1 MARKPRVPKAPRI
14 GGGGRKRGP
23 LSVET
28 KMKIA
33 RSLARVKGDT
43 TDWDPYE
50 KKGRAPGKGRGS
62 SGAGKKAARM
72 TTTTSKGGAK
82 VTSGIDK
89 RTGNKVTVSKTS
101 GTAGKNRKNA
111 KATANPFGDFPD
123 NTVKG
128 GGHQASKEYLTP
140 DNIRTEPGFRSDLQA
155 VADRLTTPA
164 KAEKYL
170 DRLDDRMVRAMEDTG
185 SPAKNRHN
193 QRAAIHNY
201 TQARELGL
209 IDAELNRTGRKPVM
223 PSKDNLPDVKAGDP
237 EGNAKRAKGINAPV
251 AGGKGKQAPKMKA
264 TAGKRK
270 PATVKGEKAAEKPA
284 KAAKPAKTTAK
295 ANKGN
300 KGAKNANTKP
310 AKHPKVHG
318 TYTPEEQAAERA
330 NPGRK
335 GGIIDREAENLTPR
349 QLNRL
354 ARYYGLDN
362 EQKINQLG
370 VDKGNKKF
378 RHTPEF
384 EKSYDKWL
392 AKTVAPALDTLD
404 PDGRVD
410 RNNPDAVL
418 EALGVGR
425 KDGVDTRRALTS
437 PIYFQT
443 LSDDVRAAIAEHVGF
458 VPSPVNMQRTNRGEK
473 RPAVFAEA
481 FTIQH
486 RRQKAGELPKFAED
500 KKPVK
505 RPKGKRKT
513 TTPAKPGP
521 KRVAKPTQRAQ
532 EPQAK
537 PNKMP
542 VLKNRLGDG
551 SSINGDLDLI
561 SQLKTINDNDLI
573 DEYRSHKAM
582 ARYMDKQEKPFRDRK
597 WERDSYAIGDELK
610 RRGYKLN
617 RLPKEPV
624 GTNNDRNPTPQA
636 AKPTAPAKPAEKR
649 NNGITYRPADGDN
662 MPAVGNHEGVTAK
675 GTYITRPDGS
685 QVRGDVKPVKVDTDP
700 DRADRYDTAGR
711 YAQITSD
718 GKHLIV
724 ANNES
729 ELDTMLRDY
738 TNSRGEVGKLVADNG
753 EAPERDLGLS
763 DWKNGNRD
771 RTYVNKWHEPAG
783 FEFETYKNSGRPS
796 WATID
801 GKGISNTRADKL
813 RGGKVWVD
821 NKTGE
826 LHVEAGNDELPADKI
841 AERLIPELERQLG
854 HPVTY
859 KPKNGGNKPDVKP
872 DAKPNAEAEKVANAE
887 AAKAETI
894 AALTPYLAAEPRRL
908 ADTPETINDPVQKA
922 VDKAK
927 APERVAES
935 VVDNRDMA
943 DRLLDL
949 ATARSRDVTLPMIT
963 GVNFDVNDGE
973 ATIAATDRF
982 RLATERVKIDAPN
995 GKHLVDG
1002 DDFQAA
1008 MRAMKGVEGDFKLT
1022 DNDDGTYTLTRGD
1035 VSRNLKGIDGEFPKV
1050 APFMERVTEET
1061 PRFTVNAPAL
1071 RKVALE
1077 AKRNSTR
1084 YGGLYFKPMDGKDA
1098 YHVSWTDKYGDARTV
1113 DVPAKF
1119 SNDNPADRPAFAVNP
1134 DYLAKTLGGVKGNVT
1149 VGNDN
1154 RDRPL
1159 RIVTDGEE
1167 QPTRLLMPIR
1177 RDRPDMVA
1185 EPGKNN
1191 AARHH
1196 LNALYDALAA
1206 PKENRVAYNAKELR
1220 AAIKNAYEQATK
1232 DVKEG
1237 TPEYFLHAT
1246 PDGRMRIVAGNKKS
1260 GVKVYGEVA
1269 IEPGQAEVFAILP
1282 SRNAKGAPA
1291 KPGTLNAPFKG
1302 DNGVFTVHEG
1312 QYALNHTEHGTTGQM
1327 NYVVGKESLQ
1337 RTRTNLRKFGYN
1349 PDQGDRNDGMSAL
1362 PGLNDVSKFNSD
1374 AAVKRA
1380 EKMEADRTRRELAE
1394 VGMTDAEKQT
1404 ATAKRDN
1411 MPRLDGQNGLQAK
1424 AGDEERTIAAEAV
1437 KSGHFTPA
1445 QFEKYAAAR
1454 DKRTGAAGRK
1464 PLDGDDEWGA
1474 LRDIAETANNAP
1486 EEATLPEAD
1495 LKVRYSK
1502 GDVKPGHVKAGQEVG
1517 TPYGNLTVKRTG
1529 ANGVI
1534 TTVPG
1539 GSVQDDA
1546 ALVWPYGA
1554 LTMESSQL
1562 EYRDALNGFT
1572 KLSTDK
1578 DFRLPKGDYPSYN
1591 IRPGDRSYTTA
1602 ELKERGWK
1610 PADMKKL
1617 GKDSMDKYRWA
1628 IGHVDGHE
1636 TSGKY
1641 THGGMNVNRYQAQR
1655 VEAYER
1661 DHAEKNLGPHRAT
1674 PMPTADGLKFERKVN
1689 RRTGRPRFEVTNLS
1703 DITND
1708 PELYTAWVDTNGEV
1722 NIVNN
1727 ERGELT
1733 TGRNADSEEGKRIA
1747 GVIEERL
1754 KGNTTTGGAKL
1765 DGQNGLNATTPETA
1779 RRNKL
1784 SGNGAPLDA
1793 ETGYQERG
1801 RWVAQTMEAMIS
1813 RDGDSQARYSTV
1825 KADGTR
1831 DYSPE
1836 RLVKHAEIIN
1846 RLIAEAEADGP
1857 VPRDRKALFTG
1868 GIGGSGKGATLKE
1881 RNKGEGTKYLTLNA
1895 DDVKEVMAEMGMIEV
1910 PDNMAPMEGV
1920 ALIHEESSDITSAL
1934 ADRAYKQGMNVVWD
1948 ITMGSTGSVQKRI
1961 DELRENGYDEIVGTF
1976 TDVPLEMSV
1985 NGAAQRYARGMDKF
1999 IDGNGYGGRY
2009 VPEGVIRKAE
2019 TETPGVTRNKQVF
2032 NSLRD
2037 QFDSW
2042 EVWDNNRY
2050 NESGDRQPPLM
2061 VDSGTAPERNQ
2072 NDSARRLPS
2081 GQRNNGGGQGRGG
2094 ATAARNDQA
2103 EATVQA
2109 AGSERPEVDSLIN
2122 LQGSDSRTIDRG
2134 ANVGGNARDTGVN
2147 QRRAADMTEAERNTV
2162 IVAMN
2167 NRLLDGKIDAEE
2179 YERTVWDMEHP
2190 DGPDYDN
2197 RPTPDE
2203 GAGDALHH
2211 ISNPDARIQI
2221 THTEEEGTL
2230 VRGTSRDDKVGPAMR
2245 ANGFKWSRNLKA
2257 WYAPR
2262 SRDKR
2267 PNSYKIS
2274 RLHQA
2279 LKDQGLDVGLD
2290 VDRRMGDAQRRE
2302 DRRDQRSADRIAAL
2316 GEKVQRKQA
2325 AANAAWNTHF
2335 SRVDELPPD
2344 GEPIKVGHHSEKRHR
2359 RALDNAWKSLGR
2371 AVDAGKA
2378 VEDAQYRMEAAERSR
2393 RSRNRPQT
2401 VANRIEKLEK
2411 QIKKSRDQLNG
2422 APAYKGGAPR
2432 APLTGDRRIR
2442 ALNAIDADMQDLNL
2456 QRAIFEQLKA
2466 DGKVV
2471 DIHDLNPGDKVKLYG
2486 EWVPVVKVNK
2496 TTASMANGWKLKQG
2510 EATVVKRATDAER
2523 EALDKAKKAQ
2533 QKKSANGPHI
2543 VGEPIRKHHALTDGS
2558 ETFNRGKITRNGFT
2572 IKSTR
2577 GMYDGA
2583 YGGMFEVTPPRDKGF
2598 YVAWPSA
2605 LPRAKSLDEARE
2617 IIDRADADLT
2627 IPGGRLSH
2635 NNYIGSPDRDLFEAV
2650 MRPHGDPMGY
2660 ARDILAGREQQ
2671 GRLTYPDMWQAVAYQ
2686 NGDFLRMNFG
2696 ELEALANGGGER
2708 AEAAKKYL
2716 TGRFPGQFNY
2726 TTGDTAGALEF
2737 PELQLMSSAQL
2748 ETIAAGT
2755 GAKATAAQQLLNDR
2769 R

>member
-23 LSVET
+23 LSAET

-50 KKGRAPGKGRGS
+50 KKGRALGKGRGS

-111 KATANPFGDFPD
+111 KATANPFGDFPN

-209 IDAELNRTGRKPVM
+209 IDAELNRTGKKPVM
-223 PSKDNLPDVKAGDP
+223 PSKDKLPDVKSGDP

-251 AGGKGKQAPKMKA
+251 AGGKAKQAPKMKA

-270 PATVKGEKAAEKPA
+270 PATVKGEKAGDKHA
-284 KAAKPAKTTAK
+284 KAAKASKPTAK
-295 ANKGN
+295 GAKGT
-300 KGAKNANTKP
+300 KAAKNANTKP

-458 VPSPVNMQRTNRGEK
+458 VPSPVNMQRSNRGEK

-481 FTIQH
+481 FAIQH

-513 TTPAKPGP
+513 TTPAKPVP
-521 KRVAKPTQRAQ
+521 KRAAKPTQQAQ
-532 EPQAK
+532 EPQAKPK

-561 SQLKTINDNDLI
+561 SQLKTANDNDLI

-636 AKPTAPAKPAEKR
+636 DKPTAPAKPAEKR

-711 YAQITSD
+711 YAQITGD

-729 ELDTMLRDY
+729 DLDTMLRDY
-738 TNSRGEVGKLVADNG
+738 DNGRGEVGKLVADNG

-859 KPKNGGNKPDVKP
+859 KSKNGGNKPDVKP

-927 APERVAES
+927 APERVADS
-935 VVDNRDMA
+935 VTDNRDMA
-943 DRLLDL
+943 DRLLDV
-949 ATARSRDVTLPMIT
+949 ASSRSRDETLPMLT
-963 GVNFDVNDGE
+963 GVNFNVHDGD
-973 ATIAATDRF
+973 ATVEATDRF
-982 RLATERVKIDAPN
+982 RLSTEHIKIDAPDGN
-995 GKHLVDG
+995 HLVEG
-1002 DDFQAA
+1002 KDFEEA

-1035 VSRNLKGIDGEFPKV
+1035 VSRSLKGIDGGFPKV
-1050 APFMERVTEET
+1050 APLMPNVTEET

-1084 YGGLYFKPMDGKDA
+1084 YGGLHFMPVDGKDA
-1098 YHVSWTDKYGDARTV
+1098 YHVSWTDKYGDVRTV

-1119 SNDNPADRPAFAVNP
+1119 SNDDTADRPAFVVNET
-1134 DYLAKTLGGVKGNVT
+1134 YLAGVLGGVKGDVT
-1149 VGNDN
+1149 VG
-1154 RDRPL
+1154 RDDAPGRPL
-1159 RIVTDGEE
+1159 RVITDGEE
-1167 QPTRLLMPIR
+1167 RPTRVLMPIR
-1177 RDRPDMVA
+1177 NDNPDMVA

-1246 PDGRMRIVAGNKKS
+1246 PDGRMRVVAGNKKS

-1269 IEPGQAEVFAILP
+1269 IEPGQAEMFAILP
-1282 SRNAKGAPA
+1282 HRNAKGDPA

-1302 DNGVFTVHEG
+1302 DNGVFSVHEG
-1312 QYALNHTEHGTTGQM
+1312 EYALNHTEHGTTGRM
-1327 NYVVGKESLQ
+1327 SYVVDGESLQ

-1349 PDQGDRNDGMSAL
+1349 PDQGDDNNGTSPL
-1362 PGLNDVSKFNSD
+1362 PGLHDVSKFDGD

-1380 EKMEADRTRRELAE
+1380 EKMEADRTRRELDE

-1424 AGDEERTIAAEAV
+1424 APTKAT
-1437 KSGHFTPA
+1437 S
-1445 QFEKYAAAR
+1445 
-1454 DKRTGAAGRK
+1454 K
-1464 PLDGDDEWGA
+1464 PD
-1474 LRDIAETANNAP
+1474 TQ
-1486 EEATLPEAD
+1486 
-1495 LKVRYSK
+1495 S
-1502 GDVKPGHVKAGQEVG
+1502 
-1517 TPYGNLTVKRTG
+1517 
-1529 ANGVI
+1529 
-1534 TTVPG
+1534 
-1539 GSVQDDA
+1539 
-1546 ALVWPYGA
+1546 
-1554 LTMESSQL
+1554 
-1562 EYRDALNGFT
+1562 
-1572 KLSTDK
+1572 
-1578 DFRLPKGDYPSYN
+1578 
-1591 IRPGDRSYTTA
+1591 SYTTA

-1610 PADMKKL
+1610 PKDIKALKEHKTTEKHRSATGVVDSFENNSRGQFTGYNLNRYDGDAVRDYEK
-1617 GKDSMDKYRWA
+1617 GKD
-1628 IGHVDGHE
+1628 
-1636 TSGKY
+1636 
-1641 THGGMNVNRYQAQR
+1641 
-1655 VEAYER
+1655 
-1661 DHAEKNLGPHRAT
+1661 LGPHRVPT
-1674 PMPTADGLKFERKVN
+1674 PPQIDGLELTSNKTRNGKTFFNVD
-1689 RRTGRPRFEVTNLS
+1689 NLA
-1703 DITND
+1703 DFTQD
-1708 PELYTAWVDTNGEV
+1708 PEWFNVRLTPEGDV
-1722 NIVNN
+1722 NVY
-1727 ERGELT
+1727 
-1733 TGRNADSEEGKRIA
+1733 EGKRLPPFPDGDDETWQWDTEKEA
-1747 GVIEERL
+1747 LEKRLADALNGNVRHVERKPVQKQTRPPL
-1754 KGNTTTGGAKL
+1754 PEGETLDRRDNVVRFRKSGGEWAVEGEDLQVGDVVTVKKRGGKKSTVTITELVSDENGHQVARFKNGGGRSRRAKRNTTTGGAKL

-1784 SGNGAPLDA
+1784 SGNGAPLDP
-1793 ETGYQERG
+1793 ETGYQKRG

-1961 DELRENGYDEIVGTF
+1961 DDLRENGYTDIVGTF

-2050 NESGDRQPPLM
+2050 NDSGDRQPPLM

-2335 SRVDELPPD
+2335 NRVDELPPD

-2605 LPRAKSLDEARE
+2605 LPRAKSLGEARE

-2635 NNYIGSPDRDLFEAV
+2635 NSFIGSPDRDLFEAV

-2671 GRLTYPDMWQAVAYQ
+2671 GRLTYPDTWQAVAYQ

-2769 R
+2769 G

>member
-23 LSVET
+23 LSAET

-62 SGAGKKAARM
+62 SGAGKKTARM

-140 DNIRTEPGFRSDLQA
+140 DNIREEPGFRSDLQA

-209 IDAELNRTGRKPVM
+209 IDAELNRTGKKPVM
-223 PSKDNLPDVKAGDP
+223 PPKDKLPDVKAGDP
-237 EGNAKRAKGINAPV
+237 DGNAKRAKGINAPV
-251 AGGKGKQAPKMKA
+251 ASDKAKQAPKMKA

-284 KAAKPAKTTAK
+284 KAAKAAKPTAK
-295 ANKGN
+295 GAKGT
-300 KGAKNANTKP
+300 KAAKNANTNP

-521 KRVAKPTQRAQ
+521 KRAAKPTQQAQ
-532 EPQAK
+532 EPQAKPK

-561 SQLKTINDNDLI
+561 SQLKTANDNDLI

-582 ARYMDKQEKPFRDRK
+582 ARYMDKQDKPFRDRK

-636 AKPTAPAKPAEKR
+636 DKPTAPAKPAEKR

-685 QVRGDVKPVKVDTDP
+685 SVRGDVKPVKVDTDP

-711 YAQITSD
+711 YAQITGD

-729 ELDTMLRDY
+729 DLDDMLRDY
-738 TNSRGEVGKLVADNG
+738 DNGRGEVGKLVADNG

-801 GKGISNTRADKL
+801 GTGISNTRADKL

-927 APERVAES
+927 APERVADS
-935 VVDNRDMA
+935 VTDNRDMA
-943 DRLLDL
+943 ERLLDV
-949 ATARSRDVTLPMIT
+949 ASSRSRDETLPMIN
-963 GVNFDVNDGE
+963 GVNFNVHDGD
-973 ATIAATDRF
+973 ATVEATDRF
-982 RLATERVKIDAPN
+982 RLSTERIKIDAPDGN
-995 GKHLVDG
+995 HLVEG
-1002 DDFQAA
+1002 KDFEEA

-1050 APFMERVTEET
+1050 APLMPNVTEET

-1077 AKRNSTR
+1077 AKRNSPR
-1084 YGGLYFKPMDGKDA
+1084 HGGLHFMPVEGKDA
-1098 YHVSWTDKYGDARTV
+1098 YHVSWTDKYGDVRTV

-1119 SNDNPADRPAFAVNP
+1119 SNDDTADRPAFVVNET
-1134 DYLAKTLGGVKGNVT
+1134 YLAGVLGGVKGDVT
-1149 VGNDN
+1149 VG
-1154 RDRPL
+1154 RDDAPGRPL
-1159 RIVTDGEE
+1159 RVITDGEE
-1167 QPTRLLMPIR
+1167 RPTRVLMPIR
-1177 RDRPDMVA
+1177 NDNPVAKPDA
-1185 EPGKNN
+1185 NN
-1191 AARHH
+1191 EARKRF
-1196 LNALYDALAA
+1196 NNLYDALAT
-1206 PKENRVAYNAKELR
+1206 PKENRVAFNAKELR
-1220 AAIKNAYEQATK
+1220 SLIKTTHEQATK

-1237 TPEYFLHAT
+1237 VPEYFLHAT
-1246 PDGRMRIVAGNKKS
+1246 PDGRMRIAAGNARA
-1260 GVKVYGEVA
+1260 GVKVYGEMG
-1269 IEPGQAEVFAILP
+1269 IEPGQREMFIPLPHRDNRGNAIKATTI
-1282 SRNAKGAPA
+1282 NA
-1291 KPGTLNAPFKG
+1291 NFRG
-1302 DNGVFTVHEG
+1302 DNAVFRVDDDGTVWLTTVSNETADQRNKGTVFPQGAVPIAHTPDMVRKYKQLLKKNG
-1312 QYALNHTEHGTTGQM
+1312 YA
-1327 NYVVGKESLQ
+1327 
-1337 RTRTNLRKFGYN
+1337 
-1349 PDQGDRNDGMSAL
+1349 PDKGDRNDGTSPL
-1362 PGLNDVSKFNSD
+1362 PGLHDVSKFDGD
-1374 AAVKRA
+1374 AAVKRV
-1380 EKMEADRTRRELAE
+1380 EKMEADRTRRELDE

-1411 MPRLDGQNGLQAK
+1411 MPRLDGQNGLQATK
-1424 AGDEERTIAAEAV
+1424 PQRARRGVEPIQQNELEDGETLTGIGNTVIQRGESQIRKGKDGYYVTGAEQSREGAPVATLESARKLADRYNTDYAAKVAEANAKDEADIAARRKLYDANP
-1437 KSGHFTPA
+1437 GDML
-1445 QFEKYAAAR
+1445 AAR
-1454 DKRTGAAGRK
+1454 MDANVENALFTQSGTARK
-1464 PLDGDDEWGA
+1464 NPK
-1474 LRDIAETANNAP
+1474 LRDLTDGELSRALDRDDLNADMRKAIKGEQNNRELAQKLLNRRNVLQAKA
-1486 EEATLPEAD
+1486 AT
-1495 LKVRYSK
+1495 
-1502 GDVKPGHVKAGQEVG
+1502 
-1517 TPYGNLTVKRTG
+1517 
-1529 ANGVI
+1529 
-1534 TTVPG
+1534 
-1539 GSVQDDA
+1539 
-1546 ALVWPYGA
+1546 
-1554 LTMESSQL
+1554 
-1562 EYRDALNGFT
+1562 
-1572 KLSTDK
+1572 
-1578 DFRLPKGDYPSYN
+1578 
-1591 IRPGDRSYTTA
+1591 RPDTQSSYTTA

-1610 PADMKKL
+1610 P
-1617 GKDSMDKYRWA
+1617 KDIKALKEHKTTEKHRSA
-1628 IGHVDGHE
+1628 TGVVDSFENNSRGQF
-1636 TSGKY
+1636 TGY
-1641 THGGMNVNRYQAQR
+1641 NLNRYDGDAVR
-1655 VEAYER
+1655 DYEKG
-1661 DHAEKNLGPHRAT
+1661 KNLGPHRVPT
-1674 PMPTADGLKFERKVN
+1674 PPQIDGLDLTSKKTRNGKTFFNVD
-1689 RRTGRPRFEVTNLS
+1689 NLA
-1703 DITND
+1703 DFTQN
-1708 PELYTAWVDTNGEV
+1708 PEWFNVRLTPEGDV
-1722 NIVNN
+1722 NIY
-1727 ERGELT
+1727 
-1733 TGRNADSEEGKRIA
+1733 EGKRLPPFPDGDDETWQWDVEKEALEKRLGDALNGDVRHVERKPVQKQTRPPLPEGETLDRRDNVVRFRKA
-1747 GVIEERL
+1747 GGEWAVEGEDLQVGDVVTVKKRGGKKSTVTITELVSDENGHQVARF
-1754 KGNTTTGGAKL
+1754 KNGGGRSRGAKRNTTTGGAKL
-1765 DGQNGLNATTPETA
+1765 DGQNGLNATTPDKRAGTEITP
-1779 RRNKL
+1779 
-1784 SGNGAPLDA
+1784 GVVHGDNGAPRLA
-1793 ETGYQERG
+1793 EGY
-1801 RWVAQTMEAMIS
+1801 
-1813 RDGDSQARYSTV
+1813 
-1825 KADGTR
+1825 
-1831 DYSPE
+1831 
-1836 RLVKHAEIIN
+1836 N
-1846 RLIAEAEADGP
+1846 R
-1857 VPRDRKALFTG
+1857 FTG
-1868 GIGGSGKGATLKE
+1868 NPEKNYGRVPQTKE
-1881 RNKGEGTKYLTLNA
+1881 EIA
-1895 DDVKEVMAEMGMIEV
+1895 A
-1910 PDNMAPMEGV
+1910 
-1920 ALIHEESSDITSAL
+1920 
-1934 ADRAYKQGMNVVWD
+1934 
-1948 ITMGSTGSVQKRI
+1948 VQKWQ
-1961 DELRENGYDEIVGTF
+1961 DM
-1976 TDVPLEMSV
+1976 PLKNWGE
-1985 NGAAQRYARGMDKF
+1985 R
-1999 IDGNGYGGRY
+1999 
-2009 VPEGVIRKAE
+2009 RKAE
-2019 TETPGVTRNKQVF
+2019 
-2032 NSLRD
+2032 
-2037 QFDSW
+2037 
-2042 EVWDNNRY
+2042 
-2050 NESGDRQPPLM
+2050 
-2061 VDSGTAPERNQ
+2061 
-2072 NDSARRLPS
+2072 
-2081 GQRNNGGGQGRGG
+2081 
-2094 ATAARNDQA
+2094 
-2103 EATVQA
+2103 
-2109 AGSERPEVDSLIN
+2109 
-2122 LQGSDSRTIDRG
+2122 
-2134 ANVGGNARDTGVN
+2134 
-2147 QRRAADMTEAERNTV
+2147 
-2162 IVAMN
+2162 
-2167 NRLLDGKIDAEE
+2167 
-2179 YERTVWDMEHP
+2179 
-2190 DGPDYDN
+2190 
-2197 RPTPDE
+2197 
-2203 GAGDALHH
+2203 
-2211 ISNPDARIQI
+2211 
-2221 THTEEEGTL
+2221 
-2230 VRGTSRDDKVGPAMR
+2230 
-2245 ANGFKWSRNLKA
+2245 
-2257 WYAPR
+2257 
-2262 SRDKR
+2262 
-2267 PNSYKIS
+2267 
-2274 RLHQA
+2274 
-2279 LKDQGLDVGLD
+2279 
-2290 VDRRMGDAQRRE
+2290 
-2302 DRRDQRSADRIAAL
+2302 
-2316 GEKVQRKQA
+2316 
-2325 AANAAWNTHF
+2325 
-2335 SRVDELPPD
+2335 
-2344 GEPIKVGHHSEKRHR
+2344 
-2359 RALDNAWKSLGR
+2359 
-2371 AVDAGKA
+2371 
-2378 VEDAQYRMEAAERSR
+2378 
-2393 RSRNRPQT
+2393 
-2401 VANRIEKLEK
+2401 
-2411 QIKKSRDQLNG
+2411 
-2422 APAYKGGAPR
+2422 
-2432 APLTGDRRIR
+2432 R
-2442 ALNAIDADMQDLNL
+2442 ALNAKGLDTRTEHQREVDAAVAAYKPTAAEKRPDSRGLYFNDLGAW
-2456 QRAIFEQLKA
+2456 QTKGYRANQTQLARPGESSTEDRLITIGDREIFAPAGGIYGQKNRRIVIE
-2466 DGKVV
+2466 GV
-2471 DIHDLNPGDKVKLYG
+2471 DTRTGEKVKLKSDQFGQWDEPVTTRERAGGTFGRYSTAATPQNMHAIQEAEERYPLSDRWTPKTYDDTDTINKIKLTMAEDMIKSDPYMDKAPDISDDVARAWALEKMKGNEFRADPNPQNQGPRARVHESLMDG
-2486 EWVPVVKVNK
+2486 EYKNMSIPRHTSPDSVHGPEGMYFTGERETPNIYRGLNRDLNEGRDKLTAALVDDPDARLVTSVPGEGLKFVRPVKVDEFRYGYRVTATDDEGKKHYVKIDPDNHYSGNVKIWRPLRHADGTPYTRDEAAEYSSLKDELNK
-2496 TTASMANGWKLKQG
+2496 LPDVERVNWPEGRIWAQ
-2510 EATVVKRATDAER
+2510 KRAPE
-2523 EALDKAKKAQ
+2523 
-2533 QKKSANGPHI
+2533 I
-2543 VGEPIRKHHALTDGS
+2543 
-2558 ETFNRGKITRNGFT
+2558 
-2572 IKSTR
+2572 
-2577 GMYDGA
+2577 
-2583 YGGMFEVTPPRDKGF
+2583 
-2598 YVAWPSA
+2598 
-2605 LPRAKSLDEARE
+2605 EAR
-2617 IIDRADADLT
+2617 
-2627 IPGGRLSH
+2627 
-2635 NNYIGSPDRDLFEAV
+2635 
-2650 MRPHGDPMGY
+2650 
-2660 ARDILAGREQQ
+2660 
-2671 GRLTYPDMWQAVAYQ
+2671 
-2686 NGDFLRMNFG
+2686 
-2696 ELEALANGGGER
+2696 LEALHGKSNPAGGNTTP
-2708 AEAAKKYL
+2708 AK
-2716 TGRFPGQFNY
+2716 
-2726 TTGDTAGALEF
+2726 ALEF

>member
-1 MARKPRVPKAPRI
+1 MARKPRVPKVPRI

-28 KMKIA
+28 KIKIA

-50 KKGRAPGKGRGS
+50 KKGRAPGKGGS
-62 SGAGKKAARM
+62 GSGAGKKTARM

-111 KATANPFGDFPD
+111 KATANPFGDFPN

-164 KAEKYL
+164 KTEKYL

-209 IDAELNRTGRKPVM
+209 IDAELNRTGKKPVM
-223 PSKDNLPDVKAGDP
+223 PSKDKLPDVKSGDP
-237 EGNAKRAKGINAPV
+237 DGNAKRAKGINAPV
-251 AGGKGKQAPKMKA
+251 AGGEAKQAPKMKA

-270 PATVKGEKAAEKPA
+270 PATVKGEKAGDKPA
-284 KAAKPAKTTAK
+284 KAAKPTTK
-295 ANKGN
+295 ANKGT
-300 KGAKNANTKP
+300 KGAKNGNTKP

-410 RNNPDAVL
+410 RTNPDAVL

-443 LSDDVRAAIAEHVGF
+443 LSGDVRAAIAEHVGF
-458 VPSPVNMQRTNRGEK
+458 VPSPVNMQRSNRGEK

-481 FTIQH
+481 FAIQH

-500 KKPVK
+500 RKPVK
-505 RPKGKRKT
+505 RPKGKRKPPA
-513 TTPAKPGP
+513 PAKPKQAP
-521 KRVAKPTQRAQ
+521 AK
-532 EPQAK
+532 
-537 PNKMP
+537 N
-542 VLKNRLGDG
+542 
-551 SSINGDLDLI
+551 
-561 SQLKTINDNDLI
+561 
-573 DEYRSHKAM
+573 
-582 ARYMDKQEKPFRDRK
+582 
-597 WERDSYAIGDELK
+597 
-610 RRGYKLN
+610 
-617 RLPKEPV
+617 
-624 GTNNDRNPTPQA
+624 A
-636 AKPTAPAKPAEKR
+636 AKSTEKTPAKPAEKR

-662 MPAVGNHEGVTAK
+662 MPAIGHHDGVTAK

-685 QVRGDVKPVKVDTDP
+685 SVRGDVKPVKVDTDP
-700 DRADRYDTAGR
+700 DYKGRYDTAGR

-763 DWKNGNRD
+763 DWKSGNRD

-783 FEFETYKNSGRPS
+783 FEFETYKNSGRPK

-841 AERLIPELERQLG
+841 AERLAPELEKQLG
-854 HPVTY
+854 RSITY
-859 KPKNGGNKPDVKP
+859 QPKKGGNKPDVKP
-872 DAKPNAEAEKVANAE
+872 DAKPNAGAEKAANKAGNTE
-887 AAKAETI
+887 DDKAANI
-894 AALTPYLAAEPRRL
+894 AALTPYLAAEPRHL
-908 ADTPETINDPVQKA
+908 AETPETINDPVQKA

-935 VVDNRDMA
+935 VTDNRDMA

-949 ATARSRDVTLPMIT
+949 ATARSRDETLPMLT

-982 RLATERVKIDAPN
+982 RLATEHVKIDAPN

-1002 DDFQAA
+1002 NDFQAA

-1022 DNDDGTYTLTRGD
+1022 DNNDGTYTLTRGD
-1035 VSRNLKGIDGEFPKV
+1035 VSRNLKGIDSEFPV
-1050 APFMERVTEET
+1050 IAPLMPNLTEET

-1077 AKRNSTR
+1077 AKRNRTR
-1084 YGGLYFKPMDGKDA
+1084 HGGLYFKPVDGKDA
-1098 YHVSWTDKYGDARTV
+1098 YHVSWTDKYGDVRTV

-1119 SNDNPADRPAFAVNP
+1119 SNDNSADRPAFAVNQT
-1134 DYLAKTLGGVKGNVT
+1134 YLADILGGVKGDVT
-1149 VGNDN
+1149 VGNDAGH
-1154 RDRPL
+1154 RPL

-1177 RDRPDMVA
+1177 GDGPDMVA
-1185 EPGKNN
+1185 EPGVNN

-1246 PDGRMRIVAGNKKS
+1246 PDGRMRVVAGNKKS

-1269 IEPGQAEVFAILP
+1269 IEPGQAEMFAILP
-1282 SRNAKGAPA
+1282 HRNAKGAPA

-1312 QYALNHTEHGTTGQM
+1312 KYALNHTEHGTTGQM

-1349 PDQGDRNDGMSAL
+1349 PDQGDGNNGTSPL
-1362 PGLNDVSKFNSD
+1362 PGLNDVSKFDAD
-1374 AAVKRA
+1374 AAAKRA
-1380 EKMEADRTRRELAE
+1380 EKMELDRTRRELAE
-1394 VGMTDAEKQT
+1394 VGMTDVEKTT
-1404 ATAKRDN
+1404 AATKRDN
-1411 MPRLDGQNGLQAK
+1411 MPRLDGQNGLRAK
-1424 AGDEERTIAAEAV
+1424 T
-1437 KSGHFTPA
+1437 
-1445 QFEKYAAAR
+1445 
-1454 DKRTGAAGRK
+1454 
-1464 PLDGDDEWGA
+1464 
-1474 LRDIAETANNAP
+1474 
-1486 EEATLPEAD
+1486 PEAE
-1495 LKVRYSK
+1495 R
-1502 GDVKPGHVKAGQEVG
+1502 
-1517 TPYGNLTVKRTG
+1517 
-1529 ANGVI
+1529 
-1534 TTVPG
+1534 
-1539 GSVQDDA
+1539 
-1546 ALVWPYGA
+1546 
-1554 LTMESSQL
+1554 
-1562 EYRDALNGFT
+1562 RD
-1572 KLSTDK
+1572 
-1578 DFRLPKGDYPSYN
+1578 R
-1591 IRPGDRSYTTA
+1591 
-1602 ELKERGWK
+1602 
-1610 PADMKKL
+1610 
-1617 GKDSMDKYRWA
+1617 
-1628 IGHVDGHE
+1628 
-1636 TSGKY
+1636 
-1641 THGGMNVNRYQAQR
+1641 
-1655 VEAYER
+1655 
-1661 DHAEKNLGPHRAT
+1661 
-1674 PMPTADGLKFERKVN
+1674 
-1689 RRTGRPRFEVTNLS
+1689 
-1703 DITND
+1703 
-1708 PELYTAWVDTNGEV
+1708 
-1722 NIVNN
+1722 
-1727 ERGELT
+1727 
-1733 TGRNADSEEGKRIA
+1733 
-1747 GVIEERL
+1747 
-1754 KGNTTTGGAKL
+1754 
-1765 DGQNGLNATTPETA
+1765 
-1779 RRNKL
+1779 L
-1784 SGNGAPLDA
+1784 SGDGAPLDA
-1793 ETGYQERG
+1793 GKGYQERG
-1801 RWVAQTMEAMIS
+1801 RWVEQTMKAMIS

-1831 DYSPE
+1831 EYSPE
-1836 RLVKHAEIIN
+1836 RRAQHAEIIG

-1881 RNKGEGTKYLTLNA
+1881 RNKGESTKYLTLNA
-1895 DDVKEVMAEMGMIEV
+1895 DDVKEIMAEMGMIEV

-1934 ADRAYKQGMNVVWD
+1934 ARHAYKQGMNVVWD
-1948 ITMGSTGSVQKRI
+1948 STMGSTGSVQKRI

-1976 TDVPLEMSV
+1976 TDVPLEVSV
-1985 NGAAQRYARGMDKF
+1985 NGAAQRYAQGMDKF
-1999 IDGNGYGGRY
+1999 IGGNGYGGRY
-2009 VPEGVIRKAE
+2009 VPESVIRKAE

-2042 EVWDNNRY
+2042 EIWDNNRY
-2050 NESGDRQPPLM
+2050 NDSGDRQPPLM
-2061 VDSGTAPERNQ
+2061 VDSGAAPERNH
-2072 NDSARRLPS
+2072 NDRVRGLPS
-2081 GQRNNGGGQGRGG
+2081 GQGNSRGSQGRSG
-2094 ATAARNDQA
+2094 APAAGNDQTA
-2103 EATVQA
+2103 GTVQA
-2109 AGSERPEVDSLIN
+2109 AGLDRSKVDSPVN
-2122 LQGSDSRTIDRG
+2122 LRGSDNRASDRG
-2134 ANVGGNARDTGVN
+2134 GQPGGSGRATSVN
-2147 QRRAADMTEAERNTV
+2147 QRRAADMTEAERHAA
-2162 IVAMN
+2162 IVEMN
-2167 NRLLDGKIDAEE
+2167 NRLLDGNIDAEE

-2197 RPTPDE
+2197 RPTPAVNE
-2203 GAGDALHH
+2203 GDALHQ
-2211 ISNPDARIQI
+2211 IVNPDARIQI
-2221 THTEEEGTL
+2221 THTEDEGTL
-2230 VRGTSRDDKVGPAMR
+2230 VQGTERGDNLSATMR

-2335 SRVDELPPD
+2335 NRVDELPPD

-2432 APLTGDRRIR
+2432 APLTGDRRVR

-2572 IKSTR
+2572 IKSVK
-2577 GMYDGA
+2577 GVHDGA
-2583 YGGMFEVTPPRDKGF
+2583 YGGMFEVTPPQDKKF
-2598 YVAWPSA
+2598 YVAQPSA

-2617 IIDRADADLT
+2617 IIDRAAADLT
-2627 IPGGRLSH
+2627 IPEGRLSH
-2635 NNYIGSPDRDLFEAV
+2635 NSFIGSPDSDLFKAV

-2660 ARDILAGREQQ
+2660 ARDILRGREQQ

-2686 NGDFLRMNFG
+2686 NGDFLRMNFS
-2696 ELEALANGGGER
+2696 ELEALADGGGER
-2708 AEAAKKYL
+2708 AEAARKYL
-2716 TGRFPGQFNY
+2716 EGRFPGQFNL
-2726 TTGDTAGALEF
+2726 TKGNTAGALEF

-2748 ETIAAGT
+2748 ETIASGT
-2755 GAKATAAQQLLNDR
+2755 GPKATAAQQLLNDR
-2769 R
+2769 G

>member
-1 MARKPRVPKAPRI
+1 MARRPRVPKAPRI
-14 GGGGRKRGP
+14 GGGGRKRVP

-50 KKGRAPGKGRGS
+50 KKGRAPGKGGSGS

-72 TTTTSKGGAK
+72 TTTTAKGGAK

-89 RTGNKVTVSKTS
+89 HTGNKVTVSKTS

-140 DNIRTEPGFRSDLQA
+140 DNIREEPGFRSDLQA

-209 IDAELNRTGRKPVM
+209 IDAELNRTGKKPVM
-223 PSKDNLPDVKAGDP
+223 PSKDKLPEVKAGDP

-251 AGGKGKQAPKMKA
+251 AGDKGKQAPKMKA

-284 KAAKPAKTTAK
+284 KAAKPAKPTAK
-295 ANKGN
+295 GAKGT
-300 KGAKNANTKP
+300 KSAKNANTKP

-392 AKTVAPALDTLD
+392 AKTVAPALDKLD
-404 PDGRVD
+404 PNGTID
-410 RNNPDAVL
+410 RNDPEAVL

-443 LSDDVRAAIAEHVGF
+443 LSGDVRAAIAEHVGF

-486 RRQKAGELPKFAED
+486 RRQKAGELPRFAED
-500 KKPVK
+500 RKPVKPVK

-521 KRVAKPTQRAQ
+521 KRAAKPTQQAQ

-537 PNKMP
+537 PKPNKE
-542 VLKNRLGDG
+542 
-551 SSINGDLDLI
+551 S
-561 SQLKTINDNDLI
+561 
-573 DEYRSHKAM
+573 
-582 ARYMDKQEKPFRDRK
+582 
-597 WERDSYAIGDELK
+597 
-610 RRGYKLN
+610 
-617 RLPKEPV
+617 V
-624 GTNNDRNPTPQA
+624 GNN
-636 AKPTAPAKPAEKR
+636 KPTAPAPAKPA
-649 NNGITYRPADGDN
+649 GGVTYRPADGDN
-662 MPAVGNHEGVTAK
+662 MPAVGHHDGVTAK
-675 GTYITRPDGS
+675 GTHITRPDGS
-685 QVRGDVKPVKVDTDP
+685 SVRGDVKPVKVDTDP
-700 DRADRYDTAGR
+700 DRADRYDNNGR
-711 YAQITSD
+711 YAQITGD

-729 ELDTMLRDY
+729 ELDNMLRDY
-738 TNSRGEVGKLVADNG
+738 NNGRGEVGKLVADNG

-887 AAKAETI
+887 ADKAETI
-894 AALTPYLAAEPRRL
+894 AALTPYLAAEPQRL
-908 ADTPETINDPVQKA
+908 PDTPETINDPVQKA

-927 APERVAES
+927 APERVADS
-935 VVDNRDMA
+935 VTDNRDMA
-943 DRLLDL
+943 DRLLDV
-949 ATARSRDVTLPMIT
+949 ASSRGRDETLHFLT
-963 GVNFDVNDGE
+963 GVNFNVHDGD
-973 ATIAATDRF
+973 ATVAATDRF
-982 RLATERVKIDAPN
+982 RLSTEHIKIDAPDGN
-995 GKHLVDG
+995 HLVDG
-1002 DDFQAA
+1002 KDFGEA
-1008 MRAMKGVEGDFKLT
+1008 MRAMRGVEGDFKLT
-1022 DNDDGTYTLTRGD
+1022 DNGDGTYTLTRGD
-1035 VSRNLKGIDGEFPKV
+1035 VSRNLKGIPGEFPKV
-1050 APFMERVTEET
+1050 APLMANVTEET

-1084 YGGLYFKPMDGKDA
+1084 YGGLHFKPVDGKDA
-1098 YHVSWTDKYGDARTV
+1098 YHVSWTDKYGDVRTV

-1119 SNDNPADRPAFAVNP
+1119 SNDNSVDRPTFAVNQT
-1134 DYLAKTLGGVKGNVT
+1134 YLAGILGGVKGDVT
-1149 VGNDN
+1149 IGNAAGH
-1154 RDRPL
+1154 RPL
-1159 RIVTDGEE
+1159 RIITDGEE

-1177 RDRPDMVA
+1177 ADVPDMVA
-1185 EPGKNN
+1185 KPDVNN
-1191 AARHH
+1191 EARKQ
-1196 LNALYDALAA
+1196 LNYLYDALAT
-1206 PKENRVAYNAKELR
+1206 PKENRVAFNAKELR
-1220 AAIKNAYEQATK
+1220 SLIKSTHEQATK

-1237 TPEYFLHAT
+1237 RPEYFLHAT
-1246 PDGRMRIVAGNKKS
+1246 PDGRMRIAAGNAKA
-1260 GVKVYGEVA
+1260 GVKVYGEMG
-1269 IEPGQAEVFAILP
+1269 IEPGQREMIIPLPNRDNRGNAIKAATIN
-1282 SRNAKGAPA
+1282 SNFR
-1291 KPGTLNAPFKG
+1291 G
-1302 DNGVFTVHEG
+1302 DNAVFRVDDDGTVWLTTVSNETADQRNKGTVFTQGAVPI
-1312 QYALNHTEHGTTGQM
+1312 AHTPDM
-1327 NYVVGKESLQ
+1327 V
-1337 RTRTNLRKFGYN
+1337 RKYKQLLKKNGYD
-1349 PDQGDRNDGMSAL
+1349 PDKGDRNDGMSAL

-1411 MPRLDGQNGLQAK
+1411 MPRLDGQNGL
-1424 AGDEERTIAAEAV
+1424 
-1437 KSGHFTPA
+1437 
-1445 QFEKYAAAR
+1445 
-1454 DKRTGAAGRK
+1454 
-1464 PLDGDDEWGA
+1464 
-1474 LRDIAETANNAP
+1474 
-1486 EEATLPEAD
+1486 
-1495 LKVRYSK
+1495 
-1502 GDVKPGHVKAGQEVG
+1502 
-1517 TPYGNLTVKRTG
+1517 
-1529 ANGVI
+1529 
-1534 TTVPG
+1534 
-1539 GSVQDDA
+1539 
-1546 ALVWPYGA
+1546 
-1554 LTMESSQL
+1554 
-1562 EYRDALNGFT
+1562 
-1572 KLSTDK
+1572 
-1578 DFRLPKGDYPSYN
+1578 
-1591 IRPGDRSYTTA
+1591 
-1602 ELKERGWK
+1602 
-1610 PADMKKL
+1610 
-1617 GKDSMDKYRWA
+1617 
-1628 IGHVDGHE
+1628 
-1636 TSGKY
+1636 
-1641 THGGMNVNRYQAQR
+1641 
-1655 VEAYER
+1655 
-1661 DHAEKNLGPHRAT
+1661 
-1674 PMPTADGLKFERKVN
+1674 
-1689 RRTGRPRFEVTNLS
+1689 
-1703 DITND
+1703 
-1708 PELYTAWVDTNGEV
+1708 
-1722 NIVNN
+1722 
-1727 ERGELT
+1727 
-1733 TGRNADSEEGKRIA
+1733 
-1747 GVIEERL
+1747 
-1754 KGNTTTGGAKL
+1754 
-1765 DGQNGLNATTPETA
+1765 NATTPETA

-1793 ETGYQERG
+1793 ETGYQKRG
-1801 RWVAQTMEAMIS
+1801 QWVTQTVKRIID
-1813 RDGDSQARYSTV
+1813 RDGDSQTRYSTE
-1825 KADGTR
+1825 KSDGTR
-1831 DYSPE
+1831 EYTPE
-1836 RLVKHAEIIN
+1836 RRAQHAEIIG
-1846 RLIAEAEADGP
+1846 RLIAEAEADGAI
-1857 VPRDRKALFTG
+1857 PRDRKALFTG

-1895 DDVKEVMAEMGMIEV
+1895 DDVKELMAEMGMIEV

-1920 ALIHEESSDITSAL
+1920 ALIHEESSDIANAL
-1934 ADRAYKQGMNVVWD
+1934 ARHAYDQGMNVVWD

-1961 DELRENGYDEIVGTF
+1961 DDLRENGYTEIVGTF
-1976 TDVPLEMSV
+1976 TDVPLEVSL
-1985 NGAAQRYARGMDKF
+1985 NGAAQRYARGMDNF
-1999 IDGNGYGGRY
+1999 IGGNGYGGRY
-2009 VPEGVIRKAE
+2009 VPESIIRKAE
-2019 TETPGVTRNKQVF
+2019 TDTPGVTRNKQVF
-2032 NSLRD
+2032 NSLRN

-2050 NESGDRQPPLM
+2050 NESGDRKPPLM
-2061 VDSGTAPERNQ
+2061 VDSGTAPERNR
-2072 NDSARRLPS
+2072 NDSVQGLP
-2081 GQRNNGGGQGRGG
+2081 GRQGNGRAGQGRGS
-2094 ATAARNDQA
+2094 AAASGNGQA
-2103 EATVQA
+2103 EGTVQA
-2109 AGSERPEVDSLIN
+2109 AEPGRPEVDPTVN
-2122 LQGSDSRTIDRG
+2122 FRGSDNRPGNPADQS
-2134 ANVGGNARDTGVN
+2134 GGSGRPTGVTR
-2147 QRRAADMTEAERNTV
+2147 RRAADMTEAERHAT
-2162 IVAMN
+2162 IVEMN

-2230 VRGTSRDDKVGPAMR
+2230 VHGTSRDDKVGPAMR

-2267 PNSYKIS
+2267 PDSYKIS

-2302 DRRDQRSADRIAAL
+2302 ERRDQRSADRIAAL

-2335 SRVDELPPD
+2335 NRVDELPPD

-2496 TTASMANGWKLKQG
+2496 TTASLANGWKLKQG

-2523 EALDKAKKAQ
+2523 EALDKAKKARH
-2533 QKKSANGPHI
+2533 KKGTPFVGDNLKDGETLTGNGSIRRGDYVITQAKTRDGKNGYAI
-2543 VGEPIRKHHALTDGS
+2543 VEQFGS
-2558 ETFNRGKITRNGFT
+2558 HRMTRPT
-2572 IKSTR
+2572 ASKTLDKVR
-2577 GMYDGA
+2577 A
-2583 YGGMFEVTPPRDKGF
+2583 EVDRMQAQRDK
-2598 YVAWPSA
+2598 
-2605 LPRAKSLDEARE
+2605 
-2617 IIDRADADLT
+2617 
-2627 IPGGRLSH
+2627 
-2635 NNYIGSPDRDLFEAV
+2635 
-2650 MRPHGDPMGY
+2650 
-2660 ARDILAGREQQ
+2660 EQ
-2671 GRLTYPDMWQAVAYQ
+2671 
-2686 NGDFLRMNFG
+2686 
-2696 ELEALANGGGER
+2696 
-2708 AEAAKKYL
+2708 AAK
-2716 TGRFPGQFNY
+2716 
-2726 TTGDTAGALEF
+2726 ALEF

-2748 ETIAAGT
+2748 EAIAAGT

>member
-1 MARKPRVPKAPRI
+1 MARRPRVPKAPRI

-28 KMKIA
+28 KTKIA

-50 KKGRAPGKGRGS
+50 KKGRAPGKGGSGS

-111 KATANPFGDFPD
+111 KATANPFGDFPN

-209 IDAELNRTGRKPVM
+209 IDAELNRTGKKPVM
-223 PSKDNLPDVKAGDP
+223 PSKDKLPDVKAGDP

-251 AGGKGKQAPKMKA
+251 AGGKAKQAPKMKA
-264 TAGKRK
+264 TTGKRK
-270 PATVKGEKAAEKPA
+270 PATAKGEKAGDKPA
-284 KAAKPAKTTAK
+284 KAAKASKPTAK

-300 KGAKNANTKP
+300 KATKSAKNANTKP

-392 AKTVAPALDTLD
+392 AKTVAPALDKLD
-404 PDGRVD
+404 PNGTID
-410 RNNPDAVL
+410 RNDPEAVL
-418 EALGVGR
+418 GALGVGR

-443 LSDDVRAAIAEHVGF
+443 LSGDVRAAIAEHVGF
-458 VPSPVNMQRTNRGEK
+458 VPSPVNMQRSNRGEK

-481 FTIQH
+481 FAIQH

-505 RPKGKRKT
+505 RPKGKRKNA
-513 TTPAKPGP
+513 TPAKPV
-521 KRVAKPTQRAQ
+521 K
-532 EPQAK
+532 
-537 PNKMP
+537 
-542 VLKNRLGDG
+542 
-551 SSINGDLDLI
+551 
-561 SQLKTINDNDLI
+561 
-573 DEYRSHKAM
+573 KA
-582 ARYMDKQEKPFRDRK
+582 
-597 WERDSYAIGDELK
+597 
-610 RRGYKLN
+610 
-617 RLPKEPV
+617 
-624 GTNNDRNPTPQA
+624 A
-636 AKPTAPAKPAEKR
+636 AKNTAKSTEKTAEKR

-662 MPAVGNHEGVTAK
+662 MPAIGYHDGVTAK

-724 ANNES
+724 AKDES
-729 ELDTMLRDY
+729 KLDDMLRDY
-738 TNSRGEVGKLVADNG
+738 DNSRGEVGKLVADNG

-783 FEFETYKNSGRPS
+783 FEFETYKNSGRPK

-801 GKGISNTRADKL
+801 GKGISNTRADAL

-841 AERLIPELERQLG
+841 AERLAPELEKQLG
-854 HPVTY
+854 RSVVY
-859 KPKNGGNKPDVKP
+859 QPKKGGNKPGVKP
-872 DAKPNAEAEKVANAE
+872 DAKPNAGAEEAANKATDKAGNAE
-887 AAKAETI
+887 DEKAATI
-894 AALTPYLAAEPRRL
+894 AALTPYLAAEPRHL

-935 VVDNRDMA
+935 VTDNRDMA

-949 ATARSRDVTLPMIT
+949 ATARSRDRTLPMLT

-973 ATIAATDRF
+973 ATVAATDRF
-982 RLATERVKIDAPN
+982 RLATEHVKIDAPN
-995 GKHLVDG
+995 GKHLVEG
-1002 DDFQAA
+1002 KDFEEA
-1008 MRAMKGVEGDFKLT
+1008 MRAMRGVEGDFKLT

-1035 VSRNLKGIDGEFPKV
+1035 VSRNLKGVPAEFPKV
-1050 APFMERVTEET
+1050 APLMPRVTEET

-1084 YGGLYFKPMDGKDA
+1084 YGGLHFKPVDGKDA
-1098 YHVSWTDKYGDARTV
+1098 YHVSWTDKYGDVRTV

-1119 SNDNPADRPAFAVNP
+1119 SNDNSVDRPTFAVNQT
-1134 DYLAKTLGGVKGNVT
+1134 YLAGILGGVKGDVT
-1149 VGNDN
+1149 IGNAAGH
-1154 RDRPL
+1154 RPL
-1159 RIVTDGEE
+1159 RIITDGEE

-1177 RDRPDMVA
+1177 ADVPDMVA
-1185 EPGKNN
+1185 KPDVNN
-1191 AARHH
+1191 EARKQ
-1196 LNALYDALAA
+1196 LNYLYDALAT
-1206 PKENRVAYNAKELR
+1206 PKENRVAFNAKELR
-1220 AAIKNAYEQATK
+1220 SLIKTAHEQATK

-1246 PDGRMRIVAGNKKS
+1246 PDGRVRIAAGNAKS
-1260 GVKVYGEVA
+1260 GVKVYGEMG
-1269 IEPGQAEVFAILP
+1269 IEPGQREMIIPLPNRDNRGNAIKAATINSNFRGDNAVFRVDDDGTVWLTTVSNETADQRNKGTVFAQ
-1282 SRNAKGAPA
+1282 GAVPIA
-1291 KPGTLNAPFKG
+1291 HTPDMVRKYKQLLKK
-1302 DNGVFTVHEG
+1302 NG
-1312 QYALNHTEHGTTGQM
+1312 YD
-1327 NYVVGKESLQ
+1327 
-1337 RTRTNLRKFGYN
+1337 
-1349 PDQGDRNDGMSAL
+1349 PDQGDSNDGMAAL
-1362 PGLNDVSKFNSD
+1362 PGLNDVSKFDGD

-1380 EKMEADRTRRELAE
+1380 EKMEADRTRRELDE

-1424 AGDEERTIAAEAV
+1424 APTKAT
-1437 KSGHFTPA
+1437 S
-1445 QFEKYAAAR
+1445 
-1454 DKRTGAAGRK
+1454 K
-1464 PLDGDDEWGA
+1464 PD
-1474 LRDIAETANNAP
+1474 TQ
-1486 EEATLPEAD
+1486 
-1495 LKVRYSK
+1495 S
-1502 GDVKPGHVKAGQEVG
+1502 
-1517 TPYGNLTVKRTG
+1517 
-1529 ANGVI
+1529 
-1534 TTVPG
+1534 
-1539 GSVQDDA
+1539 
-1546 ALVWPYGA
+1546 
-1554 LTMESSQL
+1554 
-1562 EYRDALNGFT
+1562 
-1572 KLSTDK
+1572 
-1578 DFRLPKGDYPSYN
+1578 
-1591 IRPGDRSYTTA
+1591 SYTTA

-1610 PADMKKL
+1610 PKDIKALKEHKTTEKHRSATGVVDSFENNSRGQFTGYNLNRYDGDAVRDYEK
-1617 GKDSMDKYRWA
+1617 GKD
-1628 IGHVDGHE
+1628 
-1636 TSGKY
+1636 
-1641 THGGMNVNRYQAQR
+1641 
-1655 VEAYER
+1655 
-1661 DHAEKNLGPHRAT
+1661 LGPHRVPT
-1674 PMPTADGLKFERKVN
+1674 PPQIDGLELTSNKTRNGKTFFNVD
-1689 RRTGRPRFEVTNLS
+1689 NLA
-1703 DITND
+1703 DFTQN
-1708 PELYTAWVDTNGEV
+1708 PEWFNVRLTPEGDV
-1722 NIVNN
+1722 NIY
-1727 ERGELT
+1727 
-1733 TGRNADSEEGKRIA
+1733 EGKRLPPFPDGDDETWQWDTEKEA
-1747 GVIEERL
+1747 LEKRLADALNGNVRHVERKPVQKQTRPPL
-1754 KGNTTTGGAKL
+1754 PEGETLDRRDNVVRFRKSGGEWAVEGEDLQVGDVVTVKKRGGKKSTVTITELVSDENGHQVARFKNGGGRSRRAKRNTTTGGAKL
-1765 DGQNGLNATTPETA
+1765 DGQNRLQATKPQRARRGVEPIQQHELEDGENLTGIGDTVIQRGESQIRKGKDGYYVTGAGQSREGTPVATLESARKLADRYNTDNAAKVAEANAKDEADNAARRKLYDANPGDMKASRMDANVENALFTQSGTVRKNPKLRNLTDGELSRALDRDDLNTDMRKAIKGEQKNRELNGQNGLNATTPEIA

-1784 SGNGAPLDA
+1784 SGNGAPLDP
-1793 ETGYQERG
+1793 ETGYQKRG
-1801 RWVAQTMEAMIS
+1801 QWVMQTVKRIID

-1825 KADGTR
+1825 KDDGTR

-1857 VPRDRKALFTG
+1857 IPRDRKALFTG

-1910 PDNMAPMEGV
+1910 PDNMTPMEGV

-1961 DELRENGYDEIVGTF
+1961 DDLRENGYTDIVGTF
-1976 TDVPLEMSV
+1976 TDVPLEVSV

-1999 IDGNGYGGRY
+1999 INGDGYGGRY
-2009 VPEGVIRKAE
+2009 VPENVIRKAE

-2050 NESGDRQPPLM
+2050 NDSGDRQPPLM

-2081 GQRNNGGGQGRGG
+2081 GQRNNGGGQSRGG

-2134 ANVGGNARDTGVN
+2134 TNVGGNARDTGVN
-2147 QRRAADMTEAERNTV
+2147 QRRAADMTEAERHAT
-2162 IVAMN
+2162 IVEMN
-2167 NRLLDGKIDAEE
+2167 NRLLDGDIDAEE

-2230 VRGTSRDDKVGPAMR
+2230 VHGTSRDDKVGPAMR

-2267 PNSYKIS
+2267 PDSYKIS

-2302 DRRDQRSADRIAAL
+2302 ERRDQRSADRIAAL

-2335 SRVDELPPD
+2335 NRVDELPPD

-2523 EALDKAKKAQ
+2523 EALDKAKKARH
-2533 QKKSANGPHI
+2533 KKGTPFVGDNLKDGETLTGNGSIRRGDYVITQAKTRDGKNGYAI
-2543 VGEPIRKHHALTDGS
+2543 VEQFGS
-2558 ETFNRGKITRNGFT
+2558 HRMTRPT
-2572 IKSTR
+2572 ASKTLDKVR
-2577 GMYDGA
+2577 A
-2583 YGGMFEVTPPRDKGF
+2583 EVDRMQAQRDKEQ
-2598 YVAWPSA
+2598 A
-2605 LPRAKSLDEARE
+2605 AR
-2617 IIDRADADLT
+2617 
-2627 IPGGRLSH
+2627 S
-2635 NNYIGSPDRDLFEAV
+2635 
-2650 MRPHGDPMGY
+2650 
-2660 ARDILAGREQQ
+2660 
-2671 GRLTYPDMWQAVAYQ
+2671 
-2686 NGDFLRMNFG
+2686 
-2696 ELEALANGGGER
+2696 
-2708 AEAAKKYL
+2708 
-2716 TGRFPGQFNY
+2716 
-2726 TTGDTAGALEF
+2726 LEF

-2748 ETIAAGT
+2748 EAIAAGT